1 MYMEQF
7 KIASELQSVNNT
19 LHVSAEDLCWNL
31 QAVRKNVTVTS
42 ICFKV
47 QKAIEFFSTWIV
59 ALSTTTVALSDTEGD
74 VEMEGGGGIL
84 ASFAKLQW

>member
-7 KIASELQSVNNT
+7 KIASELQLVNNT

-47 QKAIEFFSTWIV
+47 QKTIEFFST
-59 ALSTTTVALSDTEGD
+59 
-74 VEMEGGGGIL
+74 
-84 ASFAKLQW
+84 

>member
-31 QAVRKNVTVTS
+31 QSVRKKLTVTS

-47 QKAIEFFSTWIV
+47 QKTIVFFST
-59 ALSTTTVALSDTEGD
+59 
-74 VEMEGGGGIL
+74 
-84 ASFAKLQW
+84 